1 MKKSIPLFLMLT
13 VLVAPFAVS
22 MILLSDRDNLGDRA
36 RGEWLSENH
45 YVNPSEDRNWQ
56 VLWRQSD
63 CKSECEDWFHLLRR
77 LKMAL
82 GKRQDQ
88 LTLVETE
95 HPPLLSESNGLF
107 IADHSGLVLLS
118 YEATQDGAYKLLK
131 DLKTLMKHGGA

>member
-1 MKKSIPLFLMLT
+1 MKKAIPLFLMLT

-36 RGEWLSENH
+36 RGEWFDQSHYVAPSEN
-45 YVNPSEDRNWQ
+45 RNWQ
-56 VLWRQSD
+56 VLWRASD
-63 CKSECEDWFHLLRR
+63 CKNQCDDWFNLLRR

-82 GKRQDQ
+82 GKRQDK
-88 LTLVETE
+88 LNLVETQLE
-95 HPPLLSESNGLF
+95 PLMTTDNGLF

-118 YEATQDGAYKLLK
+118 YEATEDGAYKLLK